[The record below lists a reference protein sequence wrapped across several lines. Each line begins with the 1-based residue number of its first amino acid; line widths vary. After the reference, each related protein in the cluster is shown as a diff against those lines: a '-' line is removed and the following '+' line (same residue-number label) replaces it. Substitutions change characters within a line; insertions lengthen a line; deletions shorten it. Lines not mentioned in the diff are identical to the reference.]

1 MKKKREA
8 VRHSVDINRFKEVL
22 KEKNLTF
29 GDISI
34 ACGYSKSWLSNELY
48 YYKGFNNLQLKFLSS
63 EFGISYDDIKPLT
76 KLQKTKSDDNN
87 DIEAI
92 KKDILEIKTMLS
104 LLGNLHNDTAIIINM
119 LKKLMNELGIKEDEL

>member
-1 MKKKREA
+1 MRKRRES
-8 VRHSVDINRFKEVL
+8 VRHSVDTNRFKEVL

-29 GDISI
+29 GDIST
-34 ACGYSKSWLSNELY
+34 ACGYSKNWLSNELY
-48 YYKGFNNLQLKFLSS
+48 YYKGLNNLQLKFLSS

-76 KLQKTKSDDNN
+76 KLHEIKSDNN

-104 LLGNLHNDTAIIINM
+104 LLGNLHNDTAIIIIM
-119 LKKLMNELGIKEDEL
+119 LKKLLNELGIKEDEL

>member
-1 MKKKREA
+1 MKKKRE
-8 VRHSVDINRFKEVL
+8 VRHSVDTNRLKEVL

-34 ACGYSKSWLSNELY
+34 ACGYNKNWLSNELF

-76 KLQKTKSDDNN
+76 L
-87 DIEAI
+87 
-92 KKDILEIKTMLS
+92 LS
-104 LLGNLHNDTAIIINM
+104 LKCLRNLW
-119 LKKLMNELGIKEDEL
+119 MN

>member
-1 MKKKREA
+1 MKKRRES
-8 VRHSVDINRFKEVL
+8 VRHSVDTNRFKEVL

-29 GDISI
+29 ADVST
-34 ACGYSKSWLSNELY
+34 ACGYSKNWLSNELY
-48 YYKGFNNLQLKFLSS
+48 YYKGFNNLQIRFLSS

-76 KLQKTKSDDNN
+76 KLHETKSDNNN

-104 LLGNLHNDTAIIINM
+104 LLGNLHNDTAIIIKV
-119 LKKLMNELGIKEDEL
+119 LKKLMDELGIKEVES